1 MAKILDGKEVAN
13 AINQKNA
20 DRVSE
25 IISSG
30 SLVPKL
36 AVVCVGDSA
45 SNASYLKGIEKRA
58 SEAGVLYDLKEFP
71 EDISIEKLC
80 EQIERLNEDEKVNGI
95 LLLRPLAGGLKQFEA
110 DICEKISPE
119 KDVDAA
125 TKLSVAG
132 AYLGSNA
139 YAPCTAESCVA
150 ILDHFGIDIEGKH
163 VVVIGRSLVVGKPVA
178 NMLLNRNATVTVC
191 HSKTENIA
199 SISKKADI
207 VVVATGTANKFGAK
221 YFSKGQVVID
231 AGINWDPEAKKLCG
245 DVDFEAV
252 EPIVDA
258 ITPVPGGVGSVTS
271 AILIQ
276 HTTQP

>member
-1 MAKILDGKEVAN
+1 MVKILDGKEVAN
-13 AINQKNA
+13 AISQKNA

-25 IISSG
+25 IISTG

-58 SEAGVLYDLKEFP
+58 SEAGVLYDLREFP
-71 EDISIEKLC
+71 EDISVEDLC
-80 EQIERLNEDEKVNGI
+80 EQIEELNEDEKVNGI
-95 LLLRPLAGGLKQFEA
+95 LLLRPLAGGLKQFET
-110 DICEKISPE
+110 DICEKISAE

-125 TKLSVAG
+125 RKLSVAG

-207 VVVATGTANKFGAK
+207 VVVATGTANKFGSK
-221 YFSKGQVVID
+221 YFSKDQVVVD
-231 AGINWDPEAKKLCG
+231 AGIN
-245 DVDFEAV
+245 
-252 EPIVDA
+252 
-258 ITPVPGGVGSVTS
+258 
-271 AILIQ
+271 
-276 HTTQP
+276 